1 MGKERKGGKDRKG
14 TRQQSKEGNKG
25 AHQRNIGVLRVR
37 TIVRVIRNKSWG
49 NRAIIKVKR
58 KRLWG

>member
-1 MGKERKGGKDRKG
+1 MGKKRKRGKGDRKG

-37 TIVRVIRNKSWG
+37 AILRVIRNKSWG
-49 NRAIIKVKR
+49 NRAIIKVK
-58 KRLWG
+58 